1 MIRTT
6 IHLSDILN
14 SQRIDVAYYKD
25 NTGTNDFVPLSRYV
39 DIKGGKRIPKGKS
52 FSFENTNYLYLR
64 LSDIADFDHIDYSA
78 LKNISEELFNT
89 LKRYEICNNQIAFS
103 IAGTIGRVFVIKN
116 IPEGKHVVLT
126 ENCAKLLPK
135 SDDVLP
141 EYISILLNC
150 DFVQKQI
157 EQNRIQTTIP
167 KIGLDR
173 IAKLKIPKL
182 PSVNEQLEIVRR
194 YQEAQVSRLQRVQVS
209 KQILHDIDNS
219 ILEVLGISTNKV
231 KFDELHLQKL
241 STLIGE
247 RLDVAFHKG
256 IEFLVNNSTELI
268 YKPLGEI
275 AKMSNEVW
283 DQKSLFTDVFPYI
296 EISGID
302 TQTGEIDVIDFVPIN
317 KAPSRAKKVVR
328 KNDILISTTRPNR
341 GAISIYNNEIV
352 SIASTGF
359 SIIRSIS
366 DSVSRE
372 YLYVILR
379 SSLSLEQMAIRSS
392 GGNYPAITE
401 AELRKVLIPIPSLEV
416 QKKIVDTIFEMKTKA
431 KQLHIKGDSILEE
444 AKQEIEKLIIE

>member
-1 MIRTT
+1 MNTKT
-6 IHLSDILN
+6 IHISDILK

-25 NTGTNDFVPLSRYV
+25 CFRGDGFVPLSRYV
-39 DIKGGKRIPKGKS
+39 DIKGGKRIPKGKT

-64 LSDIADFDHIDYSA
+64 LSDIADFNNIDYNA
-78 LKNISEELFNT
+78 LKTISKELFNT
-89 LKRYEICNNQIAFS
+89 LKRYEICNNQIVFS
-103 IAGTIGRVFVIKN
+103 IAGTIGRVFVVKN
-116 IPEGKHVVLT
+116 IPEGKHVILT

-141 EYISILLNC
+141 EYISILLNS
-150 DFVQKQI
+150 DFVQEQI

-173 IAKLKIPKL
+173 IAKLKVPKL
-182 PSVNEQLEIVRR
+182 PSVNKQLEIVRL
-194 YQEAQVSRLQRVQVS
+194 YQEAQASRLQRIQVS

-219 ILEVLGISTNKV
+219 ILEVLGINNDKSEFN
-231 KFDELHLQKL
+231 DSQLQKL
-241 STLIGE
+241 STLVGE

-256 IEFLVNNSTELI
+256 IEKSTKKIKEI
-268 YKPLGEI
+268 TYKQLCEI
-275 AKMSNEVW
+275 AKLSHEGWNQE
-283 DQKSLFTDVFPYI
+283 SLFKDVFPYI

-302 TQTGEIDVIDFVPIN
+302 TQLGEINVIDSVPIN

-341 GAISIYNNEIV
+341 GAISIYNNETV
-352 SIASTGF
+352 SVASTGF

-366 DSVSRE
+366 DCVLRD

-401 AELRKVLIPIPSLEV
+401 PELRKVLIPIPSLEV

-431 KQLHIKGDSILEE
+431 KQLHIKGDSLLEE
-444 AKQEIEKLIIE
+444 VKQEIEKLIIG

>member
-1 MIRTT
+1 MNTTT
-6 IHLSDILN
+6 IHISDILK
-14 SQRIDVAYYKD
+14 SKRIDVAYYKD
-25 NTGTNDFVPLSRYV
+25 SLRGDDFVPLSRYV

-64 LSDIADFDHIDYSA
+64 LSDIADFDHIDYSTF
-78 LKNISEELFNT
+78 KNISEELFNA

-103 IAGTIGRVFVIKN
+103 IAGTIGRVFVVKN

-135 SDDVLP
+135 SGDILP

-173 IAKLKIPKL
+173 IAKLKVPKL
-182 PSVNEQLEIVRR
+182 PSVNGQLEIVRR
-194 YQEAQVSRLQRVQVS
+194 YQEAQISRLQRVQVA

-219 ILEVLGISTNKV
+219 ILEILGISTNKV
-231 KFDELHLQKL
+231 KFDKLHLQKL

-256 IEFLVNNSTELI
+256 IEILVNKSKELI

-275 AKMSNEVW
+275 AKMSNEGW

-302 TQTGEIDVIDFVPIN
+302 TQTGEINVIDFVPIN
-317 KAPSRAKKVVR
+317 KVPSRAKKVVR

-341 GAISIYNNEIV
+341 GAISIYNNETV

-359 SIIRSIS
+359 SIIRNIS

-431 KQLHIKGDSILEE
+431 KQLQKEGNDLLEE
-444 AKQEIEKLIIE
+444 VQKKIETLIF